1 MVFGEAKV
9 EEDTIAQ
16 EIITKLS
23 VSDEKEEENNL
34 CISSIEILSIG
45 FLKKKKKLIV
55 LDLNGLLA
63 DIVFPPPRH
72 VEPDAFIARKACEKK
87 LLYYYYF
94 FNELRI

>member
-9 EEDTIAQ
+9 EEDTIYE

-23 VSDEKEEENNL
+23 VTDEKEEKENNL
-34 CISSIEILSIG
+34 CIYSVGS
-45 FLKKKKKLIV
+45 LKKKKKLIV

-72 VEPDAFIARKACEKK
+72 VKADAIIAKKACE
-87 LLYYYYF
+87 
-94 FNELRI
+94 